1 MAAIAETIDTR
12 FTLRPGSADDATACG
27 QICHDAFAAISAQH
41 GFPSD
46 FPSAEVAAQLL
57 SGLLGHPGFYSVVA
71 EFAGRIAGSN
81 FLDERNSIAGLGPI
95 TVDPRIQNRAIG
107 RHLMEAVLQRVA
119 ERRFPGVRLL
129 QAAYHNRSLSLYS
142 KLGFVAR
149 EPLSTMQGT
158 PPRVSLPGHR
168 VRPATLDDLL
178 GCNRLCLQVHG
189 HDRGGELRD
198 AITQG
203 TARVVEHEGRIV
215 GYTSSIAFFG
225 HTVGE
230 SNDAV
235 KALIAAAN
243 EYPGPGFHVP
253 TRNAELFRW
262 CLEHGLRVVQP
273 MTLMSIGLYNEPV
286 GAYLPSILY

>member
-27 QICHDAFAAISAQH
+27 QICYDAFGAISAQH

-46 FPSAEVAAQLL
+46 FPSAEVATQLL
-57 SGLLGHPGFYSVVA
+57 SGLLSHPGFYSVVA
-71 EFAGRIAGSN
+71 QSQGRIAGSN
-81 FLDERNSIAGLGPI
+81 FLDERNSIAGIGPI
-95 TVDPRIQNRAIG
+95 TVAPRIQNQAIG
-107 RHLMEAVLQRVA
+107 RRLMEDVLQRVA

-168 VRPATLDDLL
+168 VRPATLDDLP

-198 AITQG
+198 AIAQG

-215 GYTSSIAFFG
+215 GYTSIIAFFG

-235 KALIAAAN
+235 KALIAAAS

-273 MTLMSIGLYNEPV
+273 MTLMTIGLYNEPA

>member
-27 QICHDAFAAISAQH
+27 QICHDAFSAISAQH

-71 EFAGRIAGSN
+71 ESAGRIAGSN

-168 VRPATLDDLL
+168 VRPATLDDLP

-273 MTLMSIGLYNEPV
+273 MTLMTIGLYNEPA